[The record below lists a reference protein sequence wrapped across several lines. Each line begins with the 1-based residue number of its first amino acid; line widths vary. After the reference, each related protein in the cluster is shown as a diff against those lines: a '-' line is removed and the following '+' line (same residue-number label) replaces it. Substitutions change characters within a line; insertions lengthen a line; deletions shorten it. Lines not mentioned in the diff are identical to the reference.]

1 MRRYIAFII
10 SIMLISSLLTAAN
23 SNSYMLKETSAIYS
37 KEYIADVGNLKELK
51 NAYAAGIEIMKQTKL
66 QVERYEELTL
76 EQKKKLYT
84 DLNRF
89 ICAISEKEELGSG
102 DIIVFACIAEFRN
115 ILALD
120 LLMNSVDYD
129 FLISEFKNPEINL
142 QKLQGILLREFSYSS
157 KNKTL
162 GETIRKICGFN
173 KTSGT
178 IDDYRSAEMFNHNF
192 FSLISNKDLKGFVYK
207 YNKILISSAITKL
220 TIVMNRNAKKKI
232 KIGEKYVLFYEN
244 MNASQRQ
251 LSGINTPKYISSNA
265 MRSAVSSLDSTIDS
279 CRYFLSHDKKYLQ
292 QILTSF
298 HWMLS

>member
-10 SIMLISSLLTAAN
+10 SMMLISSLLTAAN
-23 SNSYMLKETSAIYS
+23 RNSYMLKETSAIYS

-157 KNKTL
+157 INKTL
-162 GETIRKICGFN
+162 GETIRKICGLN
-173 KTSGT
+173 KT
-178 IDDYRSAEMFNHNF
+178 
-192 FSLISNKDLKGFVYK
+192 
-207 YNKILISSAITKL
+207 
-220 TIVMNRNAKKKI
+220 
-232 KIGEKYVLFYEN
+232 
-244 MNASQRQ
+244 
-251 LSGINTPKYISSNA
+251 
-265 MRSAVSSLDSTIDS
+265 
-279 CRYFLSHDKKYLQ
+279 
-292 QILTSF
+292 
-298 HWMLS
+298 